1 MNFSSN
7 KQTDTV
13 SATPIDHH
21 TLSGLVRAH
30 AVRAARVIGQPGG
43 WGVIVKHG
51 SAERPLAATRSK
63 ETRVFKRFETLVNYL
78 KKIGISRFDV
88 DAADFDAASI
98 KTYGRPDTS
107 ATLKRAH
114 AALVYD
120 TWFREQ
126 IAQSIR
132 QADDPATRWVSN
144 STVMAESAK
153 RRAAW
158 RALAAAQNSGKGGV

>member
-1 MNFSSN
+1 M
-7 KQTDTV
+7 
-13 SATPIDHH
+13 SAAPIDHH
-21 TLSGLVRAH
+21 TLSGLVQAH
-30 AVRAARVIGQPGG
+30 AVRAARVVGQPGG

-51 SAERPLAATRSK
+51 RTERPLAATRSK
-63 ETRVFKRFETLVNYL
+63 ETRVFKRFETLVGYL

-88 DAADFDAASI
+88 DAADFDATSV

-126 IAQSIR
+126 VAQSIR
-132 QADDPATRWVSN
+132 QADDPATKWVSN

-158 RALAAAQNSGKGGV
+158 RTLATAQKPGKGGV